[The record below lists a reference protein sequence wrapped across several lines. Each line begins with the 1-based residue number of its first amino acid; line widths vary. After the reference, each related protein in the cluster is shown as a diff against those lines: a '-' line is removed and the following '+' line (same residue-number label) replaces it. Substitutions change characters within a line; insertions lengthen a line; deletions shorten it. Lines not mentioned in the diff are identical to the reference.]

1 MSENTRKT
9 DPVIVEIVGNLMLSV
24 AEETCLSI
32 IKSAYSTNIKERRD
46 VSAAVVG
53 PEGDLVAQADYLP
66 IHLNAFLTF
75 IPYIYDHFD
84 RLQIKPGD
92 MFIGNDP
99 YHGGGNHLPDIVVAM
114 PVFGA
119 QKIIGWIMNMAH
131 HSDIGGMVPG
141 STSSY
146 ADSIFQEGIRI
157 PVIRICNGGKLN
169 DDVFQL
175 LLGNT
180 RVREEREGDLT
191 AQISSNRVGAR
202 RMEEAYAKY
211 GERLID
217 CMEELQNYS
226 ERRLRAAI
234 ASVPDGVYSYTDY
247 LDDGGDNSPDPQK
260 VSVDI
265 RIAGDNITFDFT
277 NTCKQLKAPLNISY
291 NTLLA
296 SCFYSLKAL
305 FGADIPATSGI
316 FRVFDVVAPKGSLV
330 NPIDPAPLGLTINAA
345 QRLPDVIF
353 GALADVASERV
364 LAGCNSTCQTTVF
377 TREDPARAGN
387 TLICHE
393 AIAGGSGASK
403 HADGLSAVQVHM
415 TNTSNMPIE
424 AMETEFPILMIKKY
438 GLRTDS
444 GGAGEFRGG
453 LGIDREFEMLL
464 DGIQC
469 KATGDRQKFAPY
481 GLCGGLEGATGAFYR
496 EMDGKR
502 TRLPGKSTG
511 NKMEKGE
518 WLVALTPGA
527 GGYGD
532 PLKRPAWKVLN
543 DVADG
548 YVSIEAARELYKVVV
563 QRDEDGICSLD
574 EKATEELRRA
584 QVLLA
589 ATPR

>member
-1 MSENTRKT
+1 MSTKQNPV
-9 DPVIVEIVGNLMLSV
+9 DPVTVEIVGNLMLSI

-75 IPYIYDHFD
+75 IPYIYQHFD
-84 RLQIKPGD
+84 RAKIRPGD

-114 PVFGA
+114 PVFGNGA
-119 QKIIGWIMNMAH
+119 IIGWVVNMAH

-157 PVIRICNGGKLN
+157 PVIRICNEGKL
-169 DDVFQL
+169 Q
-175 LLGNT
+175 
-180 RVREEREGDLT
+180 
-191 AQISSNRVGAR
+191 
-202 RMEEAYAKY
+202 Y
-211 GERLID
+211 
-217 CMEELQNYS
+217 YS

-234 ASVPDGVYSYTDY
+234 ASVADGVYSYTDY
-247 LDDGGDNSPDPQK
+247 LDDGGDNSPDPQTI
-260 VSVDI
+260 SVDI
-265 RIAGDNITFDFT
+265 RITGDSIVFDFSK
-277 NTCKQLKAPLNISY
+277 TCKQLKAPLNISY

-316 FRVFDVVAPKGSLV
+316 FRVFEVVAPKGSLV

-353 GALADVASERV
+353 GALAEVASERV

-377 TREDPARAGN
+377 TREDPRHPGN

-438 GLRTDS
+438 SLRTDS

-481 GLCGGLEGATGAFYR
+481 GLEGGKDGATGAFYR

-511 NKMEKGE
+511 NRMEKGE
-518 WLVALTPGA
+518 LLIALTPGS

-532 PLKRPAWKVLN
+532 PLRRPPEKVLD

-548 YVSIEAARELYKVVV
+548 YVSVEAARDQYKVAIN
-563 QRDEDGICSLD
+563 RDSDGICTLD
-574 EKATEELRRA
+574 MEATRALRTAVR
-584 QVLLA
+584 
-589 ATPR
+589 

>member
-1 MSENTRKT
+1 MSNKGYQA
-9 DPVIVEIVGNLMLSV
+9 DPVTVEVVGNLMLSI

-75 IPYIYDHFD
+75 IPYIYRHFD
-84 RLQIKPGD
+84 RSKIVPGD

-114 PVFGA
+114 PVFGGGE
-119 QKIIGWIMNMAH
+119 IIGWVVNMAH

-157 PVIRICNGGKLN
+157 PVIRICKGGEL
-169 DDVFQL
+169 DEDVFQL

-202 RMEEAYAKY
+202 RMEEAYTKY
-211 GERLID
+211 GAKLTA
-217 CMEELQNYS
+217 CMDELQNYS
-226 ERRLRAAI
+226 ERRLRTAI
-234 ASVPDGVYSYTDY
+234 AGVPDGIYSYTDY
-247 LDDGGDNSPDPQK
+247 LDDGGDNAPEPQAI
-260 VSVDI
+260 SVDI
-265 RIAGDNITFDFT
+265 KIQGDGIVFDFSR
-277 NTCKQLKAPLNISY
+277 TCRQLRAPLNISY

-296 SCFYSLKAL
+296 TCFYSLKAL

-316 FRVFDVVAPKGSLV
+316 FRVFEVVAPKGSLV

-353 GALADVASERV
+353 GALAEVASERV

-377 TREDPARAGN
+377 TREDPLRPGS

-438 GLRTDS
+438 ALRTDS

-464 DGIQC
+464 PDIQC

-481 GLCGGLEGATGAFYR
+481 GLEGGLEGATGAFYR
-496 EMDGKR
+496 ELDGVR

-511 NKMEKGE
+511 NQMQKGE
-518 WLVALTPGA
+518 VLIALTPGS

-532 PLKRPAWKVLN
+532 PLKRPPERVLD

-548 YVSIEAARELYKVVV
+548 YVSVEAALEQYKVVV
-563 QRDEDGICSLD
+563 RRDSDGICTLD
-574 EKATEELRRA
+574 TEATRALRS
-584 QVLLA
+584 QV
-589 ATPR
+589 T

>member
-1 MSENTRKT
+1 MSEKMIKV
-9 DPVIVEIVGNLMLSV
+9 DPVTVEIVGNLMLSI

-46 VSAAVVG
+46 VSAAVIG

-66 IHLNAFLTF
+66 MHLNAFLTF
-75 IPYIYDHFD
+75 IPYIYGHFN
-84 RLQIKPGD
+84 RASIQPGD

-114 PVFGA
+114 PVFGDGT
-119 QKIIGWIMNMAH
+119 IIGWVVNMAH

-157 PVIRICNGGKLN
+157 PVIRICRGGKLN
-169 DDVFQL
+169 EDVFEL

-180 RVREEREGDLT
+180 RVRGEREGDLT

-202 RMEEAYAKY
+202 RMKEAYGKY
-211 GERLID
+211 GDCLTA

-226 ERRLRAAI
+226 ERRLRAAL
-234 ASVPDGVYSYTDY
+234 AAVPDGVYSYTDY
-247 LDDGGDNSPDPQK
+247 LDDGGDNAPDPQK
-260 VSVDI
+260 ISVDI
-265 RIAGDNITFDFT
+265 HVKGNGIHFDFS
-277 NTCKQLKAPLNISY
+277 NTCGQLKAPLNISY

-296 SCFYSLKAL
+296 CCFYSLKVL

-316 FRVFDVVAPKGSLV
+316 FRVFDVTAPKGSLV
-330 NPIDPAPLGLTINAA
+330 NPTDPAPLGLTINAA

-353 GALADVASERV
+353 GALAEVACDRV

-377 TREDPARAGN
+377 TREDSARPGS

-393 AIAGGSGASK
+393 AIAGGSGASR

-424 AMETEFPILMIKKY
+424 AMETEFPMLMIKKY

-453 LGIDREFEMLL
+453 LGIDREFEMLTDDIL
-464 DGIQC
+464 C

-481 GLCGGLEGATGAFYR
+481 GLEGGLEGATGAFYR
-496 EMDGKR
+496 EMGGKR

-511 NKMEKGE
+511 NQMRKGE
-518 WLVALTPGA
+518 YLIALTPGA

-532 PLKRPAWKVLN
+532 PLRRPPEKVLE

-548 YVSIEAARELYKVVV
+548 YVSPEAARRDYKVAIR
-563 QRDEDGICSLD
+563 RDADGICSLD
-574 EKATEELRRA
+574 E
-584 QVLLA
+584 A
-589 ATPR
+589 ATRALRGKLRLKP

>member
-1 MSENTRKT
+1 MAKKT
-9 DPVIVEIVGNLMLSV
+9 YKIDPVTVEIVGNLMLSI

-46 VSAAVVG
+46 VSSAVVS
-53 PEGDLVAQADYLP
+53 PEGELVAQADYLP

-84 RLQIKPGD
+84 RASIVPGD

-99 YHGGGNHLPDIVVAM
+99 YHGGGNHLPDIVLAM
-114 PVFGA
+114 PVFGGE
-119 QKIIGWIMNMAH
+119 KIIGWIMNMAH

-169 DDVFQL
+169 EDVFNL

-180 RVREEREGDLT
+180 CVPGEREGDLT
-191 AQISSNRVGAR
+191 AQISSNRVGAH

-211 GERLID
+211 GDLLID
-217 CMEELQNYS
+217 CMDELQNYS
-226 ERRLRAAI
+226 ERRLRAAL
-234 ASVPDGVYSYTDY
+234 AAVPDGVYSYTDW
-247 LDDGGDNSPDPQK
+247 LDDGGDNDPSPQK

-265 RIAGDNITFDFT
+265 RIEGDGIEFDFT
-277 NTCKQLKAPLNISY
+277 NTCGQLHAPLNISY

-305 FGADIPATSGI
+305 FGADIPATGGI
-316 FRVFDVVAPKGSLV
+316 FRVFRVVAPKGSLV
-330 NPIDPAPLGLTINAA
+330 NPVDPAPLGLTINAA

-353 GALADVASERV
+353 GALAEVTKDRV

-377 TREDPARAGN
+377 TREDPTRPGS
-387 TLICHE
+387 TMICHE
-393 AIAGGSGASK
+393 AIAGGSGASR

-424 AMETEFPILMIKKY
+424 AMETEFPILMIRKY
-438 GLRTDS
+438 ALRPDS

-453 LGIDREFEMLL
+453 LGIDREFEMLM
-464 DGIQC
+464 DGISC
-469 KATGDRQKFAPY
+469 KATGDRQKFPPY
-481 GLCGGLEGATGAFYR
+481 GLEGGHPGATGAFYR
-496 EMDGKR
+496 EMNGEQ

-511 NKMEKGE
+511 NKMRKGE
-518 WLVALTPGA
+518 ILTALTPGA
-527 GGYGD
+527 GGYGN
-532 PLKRPAWKVLN
+532 PLKRPAEKVLH
-543 DVADG
+543 DVEDG
-548 YVSIEAARELYKVVV
+548 YVSVEAARKEYRVVIV
-563 QRDEDGICSLD
+563 RDEFGICSID
-574 EKATEELRRA
+574 EEATKILR
-584 QVLLA
+584 A
-589 ATPR
+589 AVST

>member
-1 MSENTRKT
+1 MCEKMIKT
-9 DPVIVEIVGNLMLSV
+9 DPVTVEIVGNLMMSI

-46 VSAAVVG
+46 VSAAVVS

-75 IPYIYDHFD
+75 IPYIYNHFD
-84 RLQIKPGD
+84 RNKIVPGD

-119 QKIIGWIMNMAH
+119 GKIIGWIMNMAH

-169 DDVFQL
+169 EDAFQL

-211 GERLID
+211 GDMLIA

-234 ASVPDGVYSYTDY
+234 ANIPDGVYSYTDY
-247 LDDGGDNSPDPQK
+247 LDDGGDNDPAPQK

-265 RIAGDNITFDFT
+265 RISGDNVIFDFT
-277 NTCKQLKAPLNISY
+277 NTCKQLRAPLNISY

-296 SCFYSLKAL
+296 SCFYCLKAL
-305 FGADIPATSGI
+305 FGSDIPATSGI

-353 GALADVASERV
+353 GALADVAKDHV

-377 TREDPARAGN
+377 TREDPMRPGN

-393 AIAGGSGASK
+393 AIAGGSGASS

-424 AMETEFPILMIKKY
+424 AMETEFPIIMIKKY
-438 GLRTDS
+438 ALRTDS
-444 GGAGEFRGG
+444 GGAGQFRGG
-453 LGIDREFEMLL
+453 LGIDREFEMLM

-481 GLCGGLEGATGAFYR
+481 GLDGGHAGATGAFYR
-496 EMDGKR
+496 EINGKR

-511 NKMEKGE
+511 NRMEKGE
-518 WLVALTPGA
+518 LLIALTPGA

-532 PLKRPAWKVLN
+532 PLKRPAEKVLD

-548 YVSIEAARELYKVVV
+548 YVSVEDARDEYKVVIL
-563 QRDEDGICSLD
+563 RDEDGCCTLD
-574 EKATEELRRA
+574 A
-584 QVLLA
+584 A
-589 ATPR
+589 ATQALRTAAK

>member
-1 MSENTRKT
+1 MIGSEAKEKKVRI
-9 DPVIVEIVGNLMLSV
+9 DPVTVEIVGNLMLSI
-24 AEETCLSI
+24 AEETCISI

-46 VSAAVVG
+46 VSSAVVS
-53 PEGDLVAQADYLP
+53 PEGELVAQADYLP

-75 IPYIYDHFD
+75 IPYIYEHIGRDAI
-84 RLQIKPGD
+84 RPGD

-114 PVFGA
+114 PVFGGE
-119 QKIIGWIMNMAH
+119 KLIGWVMNMAH

-157 PVIRICNGGKLN
+157 PVIRICKN
-169 DDVFQL
+169 DDIDQDVFQL

-202 RMEEAYAKY
+202 RIKEAYARY
-211 GERLID
+211 GDRLLE
-217 CMEELQNYS
+217 CMSALQDYS
-226 ERRLRAAI
+226 ERRLRTAI
-234 ASVPDGVYSYTDY
+234 AGIKDGVYSYEDW
-247 LDDGGDNSPDPQK
+247 LDDGGDNDPDPQK
-260 VSVDI
+260 VAVDI
-265 RIAGDNITFDFT
+265 TIKGDSVVFDFSR
-277 NTCKQLKAPLNISY
+277 TCGQLKAPINISY

-296 SCFYSLKAL
+296 SCLYSLKAL

-316 FRVFDVVAPKGSLV
+316 FRVFRVIAPKGSLV
-330 NPIDPAPLGLTINAA
+330 NPVDPAPLGLTINAA

-353 GALADVASERV
+353 GALAEVARDRV

-377 TREDPARAGN
+377 TGEDPRRPGS

-393 AIAGGSGASK
+393 AIAGGSGASC

-424 AMETEFPILMIKKY
+424 AMETEFPIVMVRRY
-438 GLRTDS
+438 ALRTDS

-453 LGIDREFEMLL
+453 LGIDREFEILAE
-464 DGIQC
+464 GIQC

-481 GLCGGLEGATGAFYR
+481 GLEGGMPGATGAFYR
-496 EMDGKR
+496 EFEGNR

-511 NKMEKGE
+511 NRMKKGE
-518 WLVALTPGA
+518 VMVALTPGA
-527 GGYGD
+527 GGFGD
-532 PLKRPAWKVLN
+532 PLRRPAEKVLS

-548 YVSIEAARELYKVVV
+548 YVSIEAARDFYHVIVRK
-563 QRDEDGICSLD
+563 DEDGICCLD
-574 EKATEELRRA
+574 EETTEALRKSA
-584 QVLLA
+584 E
-589 ATPR
+589 

>member
-1 MSENTRKT
+1 MKNLKQT
-9 DPVIVEIVGNLMLSV
+9 DPVLVEIVGNLMLSI

-84 RLQIKPGD
+84 RKGIKPGD

-114 PVFGA
+114 PVFGGGE
-119 QKIIGWIMNMAH
+119 IIGWIVNMAH

-157 PVIRICNGGKLN
+157 PVIRICNEGKLN
-169 DDVFQL
+169 EDVFNL

-202 RMEEAYAKY
+202 RMEEAYEKY
-211 GERLID
+211 GERLLS
-217 CMEELQNYS
+217 CMEEMQTYS

-234 ASVPDGVYSYTDY
+234 ANVPDGMYSYTDY
-247 LDDGGDNSPDPQK
+247 LDDGGDNDPDPQK

-265 RIAGDNITFDFT
+265 RVNGDSVVFDFT
-277 NTCKQLKAPLNISY
+277 NTCRQLAAPLNISY

-353 GALADVASERV
+353 GALADVAGDQAM
-364 LAGCNSTCQTTVF
+364 AGCNSTCQTTVF
-377 TREDPARAGN
+377 TREDPKRPGS

-393 AIAGGSGASK
+393 AIAGGSGASRW
-403 HADGLSAVQVHM
+403 ADGLSAVQVHM

-438 GLRTDS
+438 TLRTDS
-444 GGAGEFRGG
+444 GGAGRFRGG
-453 LGIDREFEMLL
+453 LGIDREFEMLM
-464 DGIQC
+464 DGISC
-469 KATGDRQKFAPY
+469 KATGDRQKYAPY
-481 GLCGGLEGATGAFYR
+481 GLDGGHEGATGAFYR
-496 EMDGKR
+496 ERDGIR
-502 TRLPGKSTG
+502 IRLPGKSTG

-518 WLVALTPGA
+518 ILVALTPGA
-527 GGYGD
+527 GGFGD
-532 PLKRPAWKVLN
+532 PKLREPERVLA

-548 YVSIEAARELYKVVV
+548 YVSLESARRDYGVVV
-563 QRDEDGICSLD
+563 LRDADGICALD
-574 EKATEELRRA
+574 AEATRALREES
-584 QVLLA
+584 V
-589 ATPR
+589 

>member
-1 MSENTRKT
+1 MRGKT
-9 DPVIVEIVGNLMLSV
+9 MKADPVMVEIVGNLMLSI

-46 VSAAVVG
+46 VSSAVIS

-66 IHLNAFLTF
+66 MHLNAFLTF
-75 IPYIYDHFD
+75 IPYIYQHFE
-84 RLQIKPGD
+84 RSTIKQGD

-114 PVFGA
+114 PVFGDGR
-119 QKIIGWIMNMAH
+119 IIGWIVNMAH

-146 ADSIFQEGIRI
+146 ADSIFQEGLRI
-157 PVIRICNGGKLN
+157 PVIRICNEGKLN
-169 DDVFQL
+169 EDVFQL

-180 RVREEREGDLT
+180 RVRGEREGDLT

-202 RMEEAYAKY
+202 RMEEAYGKY
-211 GERLID
+211 GDCLTA

-226 ERRLRAAI
+226 ERRLRAAMS
-234 ASVPDGVYSYTDY
+234 AVPDGVYSYTDY
-247 LDDGGDNSPDPQK
+247 LDDGGENVPEPQK

-265 RIAGDNITFDFT
+265 HVKGDGILFDFS
-277 NTCKQLKAPLNISY
+277 NTCRQLRAPLNISY

-296 SCFYSLKAL
+296 CCFYSLKVL

-316 FRVFDVVAPKGSLV
+316 FRVFEVNAPKGSLV
-330 NPIDPAPLGLTINAA
+330 NPTDPAPLGLTINAA

-353 GALADVASERV
+353 GALSEVAGERV

-377 TREDPARAGN
+377 TREDPRRPGN

-393 AIAGGSGASK
+393 AIAGGSGASR

-424 AMETEFPILMIKKY
+424 AMETEFPMIMIRKY

-444 GGAGEFRGG
+444 GGAGQFRGG
-453 LGIDREFEMLL
+453 LGIDREFEMLA

-481 GLCGGLEGATGAFYR
+481 GLEGGLEGATGAFFR

-511 NKMEKGE
+511 NKMHKGE
-518 WLVALTPGA
+518 YLIALTPGA
-527 GGYGD
+527 GGYGN
-532 PLKRPAWKVLN
+532 PLKRPPEKVLE
-543 DVADG
+543 DVEDG
-548 YVSIEAARELYKVVV
+548 YVSPEAAQRDYKVVI
-563 QRDEDGICSLD
+563 RRNPDGICFLD
-574 EKATEELRRA
+574 E
-584 QVLLA
+584 A
-589 ATPR
+589 ATQALRGGRPSGQVR

>member
-1 MSENTRKT
+1 MSTSPAPV
-9 DPVIVEIVGNLMLSV
+9 DPVTIEIVGNLMMSI

-46 VSAAVVG
+46 VSAAVVNA
-53 PEGDLVAQADYLP
+53 EGELVAQADYLP

-75 IPYIYDHFD
+75 IPYIYQHFD
-84 RLQIKPGD
+84 RASILPGD

-114 PVFGA
+114 PVFGSGS
-119 QKIIGWIMNMAH
+119 IIGWIINMAH

-157 PVIRICNGGKLN
+157 PVIRICNQGALN
-169 DDVFQL
+169 RDVFEL

-180 RVREEREGDLT
+180 RVRREREGDLT

-202 RMEEAYAKY
+202 RMEEAFAKY
-211 GERLID
+211 GDTLLS
-217 CMEELQNYS
+217 CMEQLQNYS
-226 ERRLRAAI
+226 ERRLRHAI
-234 ASVPDGVYSYTDY
+234 LQVPDGVYSYTDY
-247 LDDGGDNSPDPQK
+247 LDDGGDNNPDPQEI
-260 VSVDI
+260 SVDI
-265 RIAGDNITFDFT
+265 KIQGENIVFDFSR
-277 NTCKQLKAPLNISY
+277 TCAQLRAPLNISY

-296 SCFYSLKAL
+296 CCFYSLKVL

-316 FRVFDVVAPKGSLV
+316 FRVFQVVAPKGSLV
-330 NPIDPAPLGLTINAA
+330 NPVDPAPLGLTINAA

-353 GALADVASERV
+353 GALAPVASERV

-377 TREDPARAGN
+377 TREDPARPGS

-438 GLRTDS
+438 ALRPDS

-453 LGIDREFEMLL
+453 LGIDREFEMLT
-464 DGIQC
+464 DNIQC

-481 GLCGGLEGATGAFYR
+481 GLEGGLPGATGAFYHVSKGEWR
-496 EMDGKR
+496 RM
-502 TRLPGKSTG
+502 PGKSTG
-511 NKMEKGE
+511 NKMAPGDL
-518 WLVALTPGA
+518 LVALTPGA

-532 PLKRPAWKVLN
+532 PLKRPPEKVLA

-548 YVSIEAARELYKVVV
+548 YVSPEAAVRDYKVVV
-563 QRDEDGICSLD
+563 LPDGLGGFRLDPDATQALRDGV
-574 EKATEELRRA
+574 RA
-584 QVLLA
+584 E
-589 ATPR
+589 

>member
-1 MSENTRKT
+1 MSEKQYQA
-9 DPVIVEIVGNLMLSV
+9 DPVTVEVVGNLMLSI

-46 VSAAVVG
+46 VSAAVIG

-75 IPYIYDHFD
+75 IPYIYQHFD
-84 RLQIKPGD
+84 RSRIMPGD

-114 PVFGA
+114 PVFGGGA
-119 QKIIGWIMNMAH
+119 IIGWVVNMAH

-157 PVIRICNGGKLN
+157 PVIRICKRGEL
-169 DDVFQL
+169 DEDVFQL

-211 GERLID
+211 GARLTA

-226 ERRLRAAI
+226 ERRLRTAI
-234 ASVPDGVYSYTDY
+234 ASVADGVYSYTDY
-247 LDDGGDNSPDPQK
+247 LDDGGDNAPDPQV

-265 RIAGDNITFDFT
+265 KIQGDSIVFDFS

-296 SCFYSLKAL
+296 ACFYSLKAL

-353 GALADVASERV
+353 GALAQVASERV

-377 TREDPARAGN
+377 TREDPRHPGS

-393 AIAGGSGASK
+393 AIAGGSGASR

-444 GGAGEFRGG
+444 GGAGQFRGG

-464 DGIQC
+464 PGIQC

-481 GLCGGLEGATGAFYR
+481 GLEGGCDGATGAFYR
-496 EMDGKR
+496 EMSGVR

-511 NKMEKGE
+511 NQMKQGE
-518 WLVALTPGA
+518 VLVALTPGS

-532 PLKRPAWKVLN
+532 PLKRPPEKVLD

-548 YVSIEAARELYKVVV
+548 YVSVESARELYKVVI
-563 QRDEDGICSLD
+563 QRDSDGICTLD
-574 EKATEELRRA
+574 AQATYALRHP
-584 QVLLA
+584 V
-589 ATPR
+589 T

>member
-1 MSENTRKT
+1 M
-9 DPVIVEIVGNLMLSV
+9 VEIVGNLMLSI

-53 PEGDLVAQADYLP
+53 PEGELVAQADYLP

-84 RLQIKPGD
+84 RAGIQKGD

-114 PVFGA
+114 PVFGGG
-119 QKIIGWIMNMAH
+119 KIIGWIVNMAH

-169 DDVFQL
+169 EDVFQL

-180 RVREEREGDLT
+180 RVRDEREGDLT

-211 GERLID
+211 GENLIA

-234 ASVPDGVYSYTDY
+234 SGVPDGVYSYTDY
-247 LDDGGDNSPDPQK
+247 LDDGGDNSPEPQK
-260 VSVDI
+260 ISVDV
-265 RIAGDNITFDFT
+265 RIAEDSIVFDFS
-277 NTCKQLKAPLNISY
+277 NTCRQLKAPLNISY

-296 SCFYSLKAL
+296 ACFYSLKAL
-305 FGADIPATSGI
+305 FGSDIPATSGI
-316 FRVFDVVAPKGSLV
+316 FRVFKVTAPKGSLV

-353 GALADVASERV
+353 GALASVTQDRV

-377 TREDPARAGN
+377 TREDPFRTGN

-393 AIAGGSGASK
+393 AIAGGSGASRRS
-403 HADGLSAVQVHM
+403 DGLSAVQVHM

-438 GLRTDS
+438 ALRTDS
-444 GGAGEFRGG
+444 GGAGEYRGG
-453 LGIDREFEMLL
+453 LGIDREFEMLM

-469 KATGDRQKFAPY
+469 KATGDRQKFSPY
-481 GLCGGLEGATGAFYR
+481 GLYGGEEGATGAFYR
-496 EMDGKR
+496 EMNGMR

-511 NKMEKGE
+511 NRMEKGE
-518 WLVALTPGA
+518 LLVALTPGA

-532 PLKRPAWKVLN
+532 PKKRPPEKVLE

-548 YVSIEAARELYKVVV
+548 YVSIEAAREHYHVVV
-563 QRDEDGICSLD
+563 KRDTDGICSLD
-574 EKATEELRRA
+574 I
-584 QVLLA
+584 A
-589 ATPR
+589 ATNQLRGASAES

>member
-1 MSENTRKT
+1 MCEKMIKT
-9 DPVIVEIVGNLMLSV
+9 DPVTVEIVGNLMMSI

-46 VSAAVVG
+46 VSAAVVS

-75 IPYIYDHFD
+75 IPYIYNHFD
-84 RLQIKPGD
+84 RNKIVPGD

-119 QKIIGWIMNMAH
+119 GKIIGWIMNMAH

-169 DDVFQL
+169 EDAFQL

-211 GERLID
+211 GDTLIA

-234 ASVPDGVYSYTDY
+234 ANIPDGVYSYTDY
-247 LDDGGDNSPDPQK
+247 LDDGGDNDPAPQK

-265 RIAGDNITFDFT
+265 RISGDNVIFDFT
-277 NTCKQLKAPLNISY
+277 NTCKQLRAPLNISY

-296 SCFYSLKAL
+296 SCFYCLKAL
-305 FGADIPATSGI
+305 FG
-316 FRVFDVVAPKGSLV
+316 
-330 NPIDPAPLGLTINAA
+330 N
-345 QRLPDVIF
+345 QW
-353 GALADVASERV
+353 
-364 LAGCNSTCQTTVF
+364 
-377 TREDPARAGN
+377 
-387 TLICHE
+387 H
-393 AIAGGSGASK
+393 
-403 HADGLSAVQVHM
+403 
-415 TNTSNMPIE
+415 
-424 AMETEFPILMIKKY
+424 FP
-438 GLRTDS
+438 G
-444 GGAGEFRGG
+444 
-453 LGIDREFEMLL
+453 
-464 DGIQC
+464 
-469 KATGDRQKFAPY
+469 
-481 GLCGGLEGATGAFYR
+481 
-496 EMDGKR
+496 
-502 TRLPGKSTG
+502 
-511 NKMEKGE
+511 
-518 WLVALTPGA
+518 V
-527 GGYGD
+527 
-532 PLKRPAWKVLN
+532 
-543 DVADG
+543 
-548 YVSIEAARELYKVVV
+548 
-563 QRDEDGICSLD
+563 
-574 EKATEELRRA
+574 
-584 QVLLA
+584 
-589 ATPR
+589 

>member
-1 MSENTRKT
+1 MSTKRNPV
-9 DPVIVEIVGNLMLSV
+9 DPVTVEIVGNLMLSI

-75 IPYIYDHFD
+75 IPYIYQHFD
-84 RLQIKPGD
+84 RAKIRPGD

-114 PVFGA
+114 PVFGDGE
-119 QKIIGWIMNMAH
+119 IIGWVVNMAH

-157 PVIRICNGGKLN
+157 PVIRICNEGTLN
-169 DDVFQL
+169 EDVLQL

-202 RMEEAYAKY
+202 RMEEAFAKY
-211 GERLID
+211 GSRLTA

-234 ASVPDGVYSYTDY
+234 ASVADGVYSYTDY
-247 LDDGGDNSPDPQK
+247 LDDGGDNSPDPQTI
-260 VSVDI
+260 SVDI
-265 RIAGDNITFDFT
+265 RISGDSIVFDFSK
-277 NTCKQLKAPLNISY
+277 TCKQLKAPLNISY

-316 FRVFDVVAPKGSLV
+316 FRVFEVVAPKGSLV

-353 GALADVASERV
+353 GALAEVASERV

-377 TREDPARAGN
+377 TREDPRHPGN

-393 AIAGGSGASK
+393 AIAGGSGASR

-438 GLRTDS
+438 SLRTDS

-481 GLCGGLEGATGAFYR
+481 GLEGGRDGATGAFFR
-496 EMDGKR
+496 EMDGAR

-511 NKMEKGE
+511 NRMEKGE
-518 WLVALTPGA
+518 ILVALTPGS

-532 PLKRPAWKVLN
+532 PLRRPPEKVLD

-548 YVSIEAARELYKVVV
+548 YVSVEAARDQYKVAIN
-563 QRDEDGICSLD
+563 RDSDGICTLD
-574 EKATEELRRA
+574 VEATRALR
-584 QVLLA
+584 A
-589 ATPR
+589 AVR

>member
-1 MSENTRKT
+1 MSEKT
-9 DPVIVEIVGNLMLSV
+9 MKADPVIVEIVGNLMLSI

-46 VSAAVVG
+46 VSSAVIG

-66 IHLNAFLTF
+66 MHLNAFLTF
-75 IPYIYDHFD
+75 IPYIYKHFD
-84 RLQIKPGD
+84 RREIVPGD

-114 PVFGA
+114 PVFGDGR
-119 QKIIGWIMNMAH
+119 IIGWIVNMAH

-146 ADSIFQEGIRI
+146 ADSIFQEGLRI

-169 DDVFQL
+169 EDVFQL

-180 RVREEREGDLT
+180 RVRGEREGDLT

-202 RMEEAYAKY
+202 RMEEAYGKY
-211 GERLID
+211 GDCLLS

-234 ASVPDGVYSYTDY
+234 SAVPDGIYSYTDY
-247 LDDGGDNSPDPQK
+247 LDDGGENAPEPQK
-260 VSVDI
+260 ISVDI
-265 RIAGDNITFDFT
+265 HVKGEGILFDFS
-277 NTCKQLKAPLNISY
+277 NTCGQLKAPLNISY

-296 SCFYSLKAL
+296 CCFYSLKVL

-316 FRVFDVVAPKGSLV
+316 FRVFEVKAPKGSLV
-330 NPIDPAPLGLTINAA
+330 NPTDPAPLGLTINAA

-353 GALADVASERV
+353 GALSVVAGARV
-364 LAGCNSTCQTTVF
+364 LAGGPSACQTTVL
-377 TREDPARAGN
+377 TREDPYRPGS

-393 AIAGGSGASK
+393 AIAGGSGASR

-424 AMETEFPILMIKKY
+424 AMETEFPMIMIKKY
-438 GLRTDS
+438 ALRTDS

-453 LGIDREFEMLL
+453 LGIDREFEMLT
-464 DGIQC
+464 DEIQC

-481 GLCGGLEGATGAFYR
+481 GLKGGMEGATGAFYR
-496 EMDGKR
+496 EIGGQR

-511 NKMEKGE
+511 NKMQKGE
-518 WLVALTPGA
+518 CLIALTPGA

-532 PLKRPAWKVLN
+532 PRKRPPGKVLE

-548 YVSIEAARELYKVVV
+548 YVSPEAAKRDYQVVIR
-563 QRDEDGICSLD
+563 RDQDGICTLD
-574 EKATEELRRA
+574 E
-584 QVLLA
+584 A
-589 ATPR
+589 ATKALRDRALSEKVR

>member
-1 MSENTRKT
+1 MSKKKLKVDAVT
-9 DPVIVEIVGNLMLSV
+9 VEIIGNLMMSI

-46 VSAAVVG
+46 VSSAVIS
-53 PEGDLVAQADYLP
+53 PEGELVAQADYLP
-66 IHLNAFLTF
+66 MHLNAFLTF
-75 IPYIYDHFD
+75 IPYIYEHYD
-84 RLQIKPGD
+84 RASIQPGD

-114 PVFGA
+114 PVFGRE
-119 QKIIGWIMNMAH
+119 KLIGWIVNMAH

-169 DDVFQL
+169 EDVFQL
-175 LLGNT
+175 LMGNT
-180 RVREEREGDLT
+180 RVRGEREGDMT

-202 RMEEAYAKY
+202 RMEEAYEKY
-211 GERLID
+211 GDILIE
-217 CMEELQNYS
+217 CMDELQNYS

-234 ASVPDGVYSYTDY
+234 AAVPDGVYSYTDY
-247 LDDGGDNSPDPQK
+247 LDDGGDQDPEPQK
-260 VSVDI
+260 ITVDI
-265 RIAGDNITFDFT
+265 KITGDSIVFDFS
-277 NTCKQLKAPLNISY
+277 NICKQVKAPTNISY

-296 SCFYSLKAL
+296 CCFYSLKVL

-316 FRVFDVVAPKGSLV
+316 FRVFEVVAPKGSIV
-330 NPIDPAPLGLTINAA
+330 NPIDPAPLGLTINSA

-353 GALADVASERV
+353 GALAEVASERV

-377 TREDPARAGN
+377 TREDPKRPGIP
-387 TLICHE
+387 LICHE

-424 AMETEFPILMIKKY
+424 AMETEFPIIMIKKY
-438 GLRTDS
+438 GLRKDS
-444 GGAGEFRGG
+444 GGAGKYRGG
-453 LGIDREFEMLL
+453 LGIDREFEMLM
-464 DGIQC
+464 DGVQC
-469 KATGDRQKFAPY
+469 KATGDRQRFAPY
-481 GLCGGLEGATGAFYR
+481 GLDGGLEGATGAFYR
-496 EMDGKR
+496 EKEGKR

-511 NKMEKGE
+511 NKLENGE
-518 WLVALTPGA
+518 VLVALTPGA
-527 GGYGD
+527 GGYGN
-532 PLKRPAWKVLN
+532 PLDRSPEKVLA

-548 YVSIEAARELYKVVV
+548 YVSVKSARENYKVVILC
-563 QRDEDGICSLD
+563 DEDGICTLD
-574 EKATEELRRA
+574 TVATEQLR
-584 QVLLA
+584 A
-589 ATPR
+589 AAK

>member
-1 MSENTRKT
+1 MAKKNYKI
-9 DPVIVEIVGNLMLSV
+9 DPVTVEIVGNLMLSI

-46 VSAAVVG
+46 VSSAVVS
-53 PEGDLVAQADYLP
+53 PEGELVAQADYLP

-75 IPYIYDHFD
+75 IPYIFDHFD
-84 RLQIKPGD
+84 RASIVPGD

-99 YHGGGNHLPDIVVAM
+99 YHGGGNHLPDIVLAM
-114 PVFGA
+114 PVFGGG
-119 QKIIGWIMNMAH
+119 KIIGWIMNMAH

-169 DDVFQL
+169 EDVFSL

-180 RVREEREGDLT
+180 RVRREREGDLT
-191 AQISSNRVGAR
+191 AQISSNRVGAH

-211 GERLID
+211 GDLLID
-217 CMEELQNYS
+217 CMNELQNYS
-226 ERRLRAAI
+226 ERRLRAAL
-234 ASVPDGVYSYTDY
+234 AAVPDGVYSYTDW
-247 LDDGGDNSPDPQK
+247 LDDGGDNDPDPQK
-260 VSVDI
+260 ISVDI
-265 RIAGDNITFDFT
+265 RIEGDGIEFDFT
-277 NTCKQLKAPLNISY
+277 NTCSQLRAPLNISY

-305 FGADIPATSGI
+305 FGADIPATGGI
-316 FRVFDVVAPKGSLV
+316 FRVFRVVAPKGSLV
-330 NPIDPAPLGLTINAA
+330 NPVDPAPLGLTINAA

-353 GALADVASERV
+353 GALAEVAKDRV

-377 TREDPARAGN
+377 TREDPLRPGS
-387 TLICHE
+387 TMICHE
-393 AIAGGSGASK
+393 AIAGGSGASR

-424 AMETEFPILMIKKY
+424 AMETEFPILMIRKY
-438 GLRTDS
+438 ALRPDS

-453 LGIDREFEMLL
+453 LGIDREFEMLM
-464 DGIQC
+464 DGIAC
-469 KATGDRQKFAPY
+469 KATGDRQKFPPY
-481 GLCGGLEGATGAFYR
+481 GLEGGHPGATGAFYR
-496 EMDGKR
+496 EMNGER

-511 NKMEKGE
+511 NKMQKGE
-518 WLVALTPGA
+518 ILVALTPGA

-532 PLKRPAWKVLN
+532 PLRRPAEKVLN

-548 YVSIEAARELYKVVV
+548 YVTVEAARDEYRVVIL
-563 QRDEDGICSLD
+563 RDEYGVCSID
-574 EKATEELRRA
+574 EEATRILRPG
-584 QVLLA
+584 
-589 ATPR
+589 T

>member
-1 MSENTRKT
+1 MSKKQQVN
-9 DPVIVEIVGNLMLSV
+9 PVMVEIVGNLMLSI

-53 PEGDLVAQADYLP
+53 PEGELVAQADYLP

-84 RLQIKPGD
+84 RSKIQKGD

-114 PVFGA
+114 PVFGGG
-119 QKIIGWIMNMAH
+119 KIIGWIVNMAH

-157 PVIRICNGGKLN
+157 PVIRICNAGKLN
-169 DDVFQL
+169 EDVFQL

-191 AQISSNRVGAR
+191 AQISSNRVGGR
-202 RMEEAYAKY
+202 RMEEAYEKY
-211 GERLID
+211 GENLIT

-226 ERRLRAAI
+226 ERRLRAAL
-234 ASVPDGVYSYTDY
+234 SNVPDGIYSYTDY

-260 VSVDI
+260 ISVDVHI
-265 RIAGDNITFDFT
+265 NGDSIVFDFS

-316 FRVFDVVAPKGSLV
+316 FRVFKVVAPKGSLV
-330 NPIDPAPLGLTINAA
+330 NPIEPAPLGLTINAA

-353 GALADVASERV
+353 GALASVTEDRV

-377 TREDPARAGN
+377 TREDPFRKGN

-393 AIAGGSGASK
+393 AIAGGSGASS

-438 GLRTDS
+438 ALRTDS
-444 GGAGEFRGG
+444 GGAGKYRGG
-453 LGIDREFEMLL
+453 LGIDREFEMLM
-464 DGIQC
+464 DEIQC
-469 KATGDRQKFAPY
+469 KATGDRQKFPPY
-481 GLCGGLEGATGAFYR
+481 GLCGGKEGATGAFYR
-496 EMDGKR
+496 EMNGKR
-502 TRLPGKSTG
+502 SRLPGKSTG
-511 NKMEKGE
+511 NRMEKGE
-518 WLVALTPGA
+518 ILVALTPGA
-527 GGYGD
+527 GGYGN
-532 PLKRPAWKVLN
+532 PESRPPQKVLD

-548 YVSIEAARELYKVVV
+548 YVSIEAARDYYHVVIH
-563 QRDEDGICSLD
+563 RDQDGICSLD
-574 EKATEELRRA
+574 T
-584 QVLLA
+584 A
-589 ATPR
+589 ATNQLRGLSGEL